1 MTTGTGPGEGEGPDK
16 RQQESDALN
25 EGATYREDD
34 GASAEKPARPAPSK
48 DAAAQAREAMERA
61 RASARERGSARISPQ
76 TARRRKE
83 AKREAAGGGSPMPFG
98 AGRDPRAMNDNVTAL
113 LRRMGW
119 TENIEVAAVTARWR
133 EVIGDQIAD
142 HCEPVSFEKGVL
154 LLRASSS
161 AWATQMQLMS
171 GQVRHRLNE
180 EFGREV
186 VKELRFIGPSDR
198 HWVKGPRRVK
208 GRGPRDTYG

>member
-1 MTTGTGPGEGEGPDK
+1 
-16 RQQESDALN
+16 
-25 EGATYREDD
+25 
-34 GASAEKPARPAPSK
+34 
-48 DAAAQAREAMERA
+48 
-61 RASARERGSARISPQ
+61 
-76 TARRRKE
+76 
-83 AKREAAGGGSPMPFG
+83 MPFG
-98 AGRDPRAMNDNVTAL
+98 AGRDPRAMDANVAAF

-142 HCEPVSFEKGVL
+142 HCEPVSFEEGVL